1 MLNNVINHAEGSSVY
16 ICGQYF
22 PRNSNLY
29 FTIVD
34 LGETIFENVNEYLC
48 GHNIEISENILKW
61 NIIQLR

>member
-1 MLNNVINHAEGSSVY
+1 MLLITPKVLLY

-61 NIIQLR
+61 NIIQLC